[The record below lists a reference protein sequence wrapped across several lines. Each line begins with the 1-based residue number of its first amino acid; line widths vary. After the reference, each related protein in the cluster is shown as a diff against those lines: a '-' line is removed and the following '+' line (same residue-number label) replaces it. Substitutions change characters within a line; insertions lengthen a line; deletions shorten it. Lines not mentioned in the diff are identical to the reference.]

1 MEYRIKFEVYNRFNH
16 LIKEELKSVI
26 INEPTVAEIKDLFPK
41 DQYGNIESEIFIGN
55 GGRRDLVDIDVVD
68 QVWIKY
74 IIKLN

>member
-1 MEYRIKFEVYNRFNH
+1 MD
-16 LIKEELKSVI
+16 
-26 INEPTVAEIKDLFPK
+26 EPTVAEIKDLFPK
-41 DQYGNIESEIFIGN
+41 SQYGNIESELFIGN